1 MSNIYN
7 LEPPTKGK
15 VILHTNLGDLEIELW
30 PKEAPKACRN
40 FVQLAMEGY
49 YDGTIFHRV
58 IKDYIAQGGDPTGSG
73 TGGESIYGEPFRDE
87 FHQRLKFTRRG
98 LVACANQ
105 NEPNTNGAQFFI
117 TLDKADWLNNRN
129 TIFGRV
135 VGDTVYNML
144 RFNDLPVDDAD
155 RPLDP
160 PVIRE
165 AEVVWNPF
173 EDLVPRV
180 DREAIKAEKE
190 AARMAEERKK
200 RAAGRTKNLSLLSFG
215 EEAEAD
221 EEEAETAARAAAA
234 RRRIRSAHDVL
245 EDERLAKEK
254 AIEEEELAR
263 IQAERPAKRPKQS
276 AAAAADEA
284 TALARAKAA
293 VSQAA
298 GRARATAAAT
308 AVEDEEAG
316 ARERGAEEGDE
327 GAAATKA
334 ASAAFAASM
343 RAKMAAA
350 RSQAGDEP
358 RPRTAREP
366 AREAPQEPDDDGDDG
381 GRRAKG
387 QADEDEEDEEEA
399 RRGSGRG
406 AGGSGAGGGP
416 RDYAAE
422 RRAEMEAMKDAAV
435 NKSYG
440 RVNAKP
446 EVADAD
452 LLKPWQLQREKYKA
466 RKKAVGNREK
476 DTLARLNK
484 FTAALRGA
492 PAADSKREASEPP
505 RSVSEEPTAA
515 GDKEQAAAGKEG
527 DKGYAGKIRDDLDH
541 RAYMPAAWRVDSYL
555 DEEEADEEAAGSGL
569 AGLRSHRFEAA
580 KERKDNMARDMDNL
594 DDYVVYDPL
603 LEKGK
608 GKWSAANQKEKK
620 RANEWAGRANL

>member
-30 PKEAPKACRN
+30 AKEAPKACRN

-58 IKDYIAQGGDPTGSG
+58 IKDYIAQAGDPTGSG

-105 NEPNTNGAQFFI
+105 NEPNTNGSQFFI

-144 RFNDLPVDDAD
+144 RFNDLPVDDSD
-155 RPLDP
+155 RPLEP

-173 EDLVPRV
+173 DDMVPRV
-180 DREAIKAEKE
+180 DREAIKADKE

-200 RAAGRTKNLSLLSFG
+200 RASGRTKNLSLLSFG

-221 EEEAETAARAAAA
+221 EEEAEVAARAAAA

-245 EDERLAKEK
+245 EDERLAKER

-263 IQAERPAKRPKQS
+263 IEAERPAKRPKQS
-276 AAAAADEA
+276 AAAAAGEA
-284 TALARAKAA
+284 NALARAKAA

-298 GRARATAAAT
+298 GRARVTAVAAA
-308 AVEDEEAG
+308 AEDEEAG
-316 ARERGAEEGDE
+316 ARDEEEE
-327 GAAATKA
+327 GAAATKV

-350 RSQAGDEP
+350 RTQAGDEA
-358 RPRTAREP
+358 RPKAAREP
-366 AREAPQEPDDDGDDG
+366 AREPSLEAANAGRMG
-381 GRRAKG
+381 GASAG
-387 QADEDEEDEEEA
+387 ADEEEDEVEDET

-406 AGGSGAGGGP
+406 AGSSGGA

-452 LLKPWQLQREKYKA
+452 LLKPWQLQRETYKA
-466 RKKAVGNREK
+466 RKRAVGNREK
-476 DTLARLNK
+476 DTLARLSK
-484 FTAALRGA
+484 FTAALRSA
-492 PAADSKREASEPP
+492 PTADTKREASEPP
-505 RSVSEEPTAA
+505 RSGSEEP
-515 GDKEQAAAGKEG
+515 AAAKDAANQAGG
-527 DKGYAGKIRDDLDH
+527 DKGYAGKVRGDLDH
-541 RAYMPAAWRVDSYL
+541 RAYMPAAWRVDAYL
-555 DEEEADEEAAGSGL
+555 DEEEADEEEAGSGL

-620 RANEWAGRANL
+620 RANEWAGRANM